1 MKRLHTTLLLTLLM
15 SMVGVKAMA
24 YDAYIDGIW
33 YEFYGSEAWVVNPN
47 IDEEGTYW
55 DGHGQ
60 YSGEVTIPS
69 SVYYQG
75 TYYKVT
81 TIDDAFYLCSGL
93 TSLKIPS
100 SIKLITGGSTFDDC
114 TQFSKVIINDI
125 ASWCNV
131 ELYNGY
137 RDNPLYYAKHL
148 YKYDGWQY
156 VEVTDLVIPQNV
168 STIKHDAF
176 SGGSSFSSITISG
189 DVTSIGERA
198 FYGCNSLST
207 VIVKNATPPSITS
220 SSFSNIGN
228 TTLYVP
234 HGSKAAYQAA
244 DYWKDFGTIVDVAVD
259 DVFTAKTKEGVD
271 MSFKVISIN
280 PMEVQVGEGDENYFG
295 AKAAID
301 KTYAGKITIP
311 STVTIPGTN
320 LTFTVSQ
327 VGENAFNGCNLMTS
341 VEIPLTI
348 KTIAERIFDGC
359 KSLKEVVLPNSINTI
374 PANLALKYSEGTA
387 IEYIHVPSSVTWI
400 GLYAISKCNTVVIED
415 GNSNLELENRNADDG
430 YYDGTLYGVKKL
442 YVGRNTDNHSTSYAG
457 ETFRLSGSSYTEL
470 NNITFGPLVTKAF
483 WGYDLRGCSNVTSV
497 TCLGK
502 DPFTSPDFYTIP
514 QTAVLYVPLGS
525 QQQYASADGWSQFG
539 NITEVTE
546 VTITMDDTEMV
557 YAGDFDLDFSHV
569 DGLKAYTAG
578 DYDMA
583 TSTII
588 LNPIQLVSA
597 GKGVILKGAKGTYT
611 VPCANIEPTTTD
623 ALCGTIS
630 GRFIRNTEGE
640 NVNYAFDKD
649 EHVFKP
655 VDAAYGSLISRNGA
669 YLSLPASSVSG
680 TGNITLQYKEWKVM
694 GDADGDGFVDV
705 ADVVAMIDY
714 ILDSSTSD
722 IVFFSADMNDDAEVD
737 IFDVMIVINIV
748 LNKGNS
754 AESRTRAS
762 GNMEEQAVVTA
773 AADGIVLG
781 VNDAGRFTAFQ
792 FDIEVADGME
802 LTAARL
808 NDNTGNHELYSMNIG
823 QNTYRVIGVSMDNST
838 LTASGNDL
846 IELSFSKGGHAQ
858 ISNIVFVTPQKSK
871 VYFASGNSEVT
882 GIGRIGYKQA
892 EDIYALSGRKVNTDR
907 SRLPKGLYIINNKKV
922 VIK

>member
-1 MKRLHTTLLLTLLM
+1 
-15 SMVGVKAMA
+15 
-24 YDAYIDGIW
+24 
-33 YEFYGSEAWVVNPN
+33 
-47 IDEEGTYW
+47 
-55 DGHGQ
+55 
-60 YSGEVTIPS
+60 
-69 SVYYQG
+69 
-75 TYYKVT
+75 
-81 TIDDAFYLCSGL
+81 
-93 TSLKIPS
+93 
-100 SIKLITGGSTFDDC
+100 
-114 TQFSKVIINDI
+114 
-125 ASWCNV
+125 
-131 ELYNGY
+131 
-137 RDNPLYYAKHL
+137 
-148 YKYDGWQY
+148 
-156 VEVTDLVIPQNV
+156 
-168 STIKHDAF
+168 
-176 SGGSSFSSITISG
+176 
-189 DVTSIGERA
+189 
-198 FYGCNSLST
+198 
-207 VIVKNATPPSITS
+207 
-220 SSFSNIGN
+220 
-228 TTLYVP
+228 
-234 HGSKAAYQAA
+234 
-244 DYWKDFGTIVDVAVD
+244 
-259 DVFTAKTKEGVD
+259 
-271 MSFKVISIN
+271 
-280 PMEVQVGEGDENYFG
+280 
-295 AKAAID
+295 
-301 KTYAGKITIP
+301 
-311 STVTIPGTN
+311 
-320 LTFTVSQ
+320 
-327 VGENAFNGCNLMTS
+327 MTS
-341 VEIPLTI
+341 VEMPLTI
-348 KTIAERIFDGC
+348 RTIEKDVFYGC
-359 KSLKEVVLPNSINTI
+359 SVLQEVVLPNSIKTI
-374 PANLALKYSEGTA
+374 PGSLSIGYGTSQGYA
-387 IEYIHVPSSVTWI
+387 PIDGVAENIHVPSSVTWI
-400 GLYAISKCNTVVIED
+400 GRYAINQCDTVVIED
-415 GNSNLELENRNADDG
+415 GNGNLLLQDRNAKDG
-430 YYDGTLYGVKKL
+430 YYDGTFSHVKKL
-442 YVGRNTDNHSTSYAG
+442 YVGRNTALNGSYKSDMVFCALNSTS
-457 ETFRLSGSSYTEL
+457 TQLTDV
-470 NNITFGPLVTKAF
+470 IVGPLVTKAF
-483 WGYDLRGCSNVTSV
+483 TGWAFGYCNHVKSL

-502 DPFTSPDFYTIP
+502 VPFASPDFNEIP

-525 QQQYASADGWSQFG
+525 QQQYASADGWSRFSD
-539 NITEVTE
+539 IREVTE
-546 VTITMDDTEMV
+546 VTITVDDTEMV
-557 YAGDFDLDFSHV
+557 YAGDFDLDFSNV

-583 TSTII
+583 TSTIT

-680 TGNITLQYKEWKVM
+680 NGNITLQYKEWKVM

-892 EDIYALSGRKVNTDR
+892 EDIYDLSGRKVNTDR

>member
-1 MKRLHTTLLLTLLM
+1 MGLYLSLP
-15 SMVGVKAMA
+15 A
-24 YDAYIDGIW
+24 
-33 YEFYGSEAWVVNPN
+33 
-47 IDEEGTYW
+47 
-55 DGHGQ
+55 
-60 YSGEVTIPS
+60 S
-69 SVYYQG
+69 SVSGNGIITLQYKEVG
-75 TYYKVT
+75 T
-81 TIDDAFYLCSGL
+81 
-93 TSLKIPS
+93 
-100 SIKLITGGSTFDDC
+100 
-114 TQFSKVIINDI
+114 
-125 ASWCNV
+125 
-131 ELYNGY
+131 
-137 RDNPLYYAKHL
+137 
-148 YKYDGWQY
+148 
-156 VEVTDLVIPQNV
+156 
-168 STIKHDAF
+168 
-176 SGGSSFSSITISG
+176 
-189 DVTSIGERA
+189 
-198 FYGCNSLST
+198 
-207 VIVKNATPPSITS
+207 
-220 SSFSNIGN
+220 
-228 TTLYVP
+228 
-234 HGSKAAYQAA
+234 
-244 DYWKDFGTIVDVAVD
+244 AVD

-271 MSFKVISIN
+271 MSFKVISID
-280 PMEVQVGEGDENYFG
+280 PMEVQVGEGDVSYFG

-301 KTYAGKITIP
+301 KTYAGEITIP

-320 LTFTVSQ
+320 LTYTVSK
-327 VGENAFNGCNLMTS
+327 VGVNAFNGCNLMTS

-348 KTIAERIFDGC
+348 TTIEKRIFDGC
-359 KSLKEVVLPNSINTI
+359 NSLKEVVLPNSIKRI
-374 PANLALKYSEGTA
+374 PANLNIESSA
-387 IEYIHVPSSVTWI
+387 IKNIHVPSSVTWI
-400 GLYAISKCNTVVIED
+400 GLYAITECDNVIIED
-415 GNSNLELENRNADDG
+415 GNTDLVLQDRNADDG
-430 YYDGTLYGVKKL
+430 YYDGTLYGVKDL
-442 YVGRNTDNHSTSYAG
+442 YVGRNTDNDGFSYAG
-457 ETFRLSGSSYTEL
+457 ETFLLSGSSWNVL
-470 NNITFGPLVTKAF
+470 NNITFGPYVTKAF
-483 WGYDLRGCSNVTSV
+483 WGYDFRNCSNVTSV

-502 DPFTSPDFYTIP
+502 EPFTSPDFYTIP

-525 QQQYASADGWSQFG
+525 QQQYASADGWSKFG

-557 YAGDFDLDFSHV
+557 YAGDFDLDFCKV
-569 DGLKAYTAG
+569 IGLKAYVAS
-578 DYDMA
+578 DFDA
-583 TSTII
+583 ETSTIT
-588 LNPIQLVSA
+588 LERAQLVSA

-611 VPCANIEPTTTD
+611 VPCANIEPTAAD

-680 TGNITLQYKEWKVM
+680 NGNITLQYKEWKVM

-773 AADGIVLG
+773 AADGIMLG

-892 EDIYALSGRKVNTDR
+892 EDIYDLSGRKVNTDR

>member
-100 SIKLITGGSTFDDC
+100 SIKLITGGSTFEDC
-114 TQFSKVIINDI
+114 TQFSKVIISDI

-131 ELYNGY
+131 ELYYNYG
-137 RDNPLYYAKHL
+137 DNPLYYAKHL
-148 YKYDGWQY
+148 YQYDGWQY
-156 VEVTDLVIPQNV
+156 VEITDLVIPQNV

-327 VGENAFNGCNLMTS
+327 VGENAFNGCNSMTS
-341 VEIPLTI
+341 VEMPLTI
-348 KTIAERIFDGC
+348 RTIEKYVFYGC
-359 KSLKEVVLPNSINTI
+359 SVLQEVVLPNSIKTI
-374 PANLALKYSEGTA
+374 PGSLSIGYGTSQGYA
-387 IEYIHVPSSVTWI
+387 PIDGVAENIHVPSSVTWI
-400 GLYAISKCNTVVIED
+400 GRYAINQCDTVVIED
-415 GNSNLELENRNADDG
+415 GNGNLLLQDRNAKDG
-430 YYDGTLYGVKKL
+430 YYDGTFSHVKKL
-442 YVGRNTDNHSTSYAG
+442 YVGRNTALNGSYKSGMVFCALNSTS
-457 ETFRLSGSSYTEL
+457 TQLTDV
-470 NNITFGPLVTKAF
+470 IFGPLVTKAF
-483 WGYDLRGCSNVTSV
+483 TGWAFGYCNHVKSL

-502 DPFTSPDFYTIP
+502 VPFASPDFNEIP
-514 QTAVLYVPLGS
+514 QTAVLYVPLGF
-525 QQQYASADGWSQFG
+525 QQQYASADGWSRFSD
-539 NITEVTE
+539 IREVTE
-546 VTITMDDTEMV
+546 VTITVDDTEMV
-557 YAGDFDLDFSHV
+557 YAGDFDLDFSNV

-583 TSTII
+583 TSTIT

-669 YLSLPASSVSG
+669 LFEPAC
-680 TGNITLQYKEWKVM
+680 
-694 GDADGDGFVDV
+694 F
-705 ADVVAMIDY
+705 
-714 ILDSSTSD
+714 
-722 IVFFSADMNDDAEVD
+722 
-737 IFDVMIVINIV
+737 
-748 LNKGNS
+748 
-754 AESRTRAS
+754 
-762 GNMEEQAVVTA
+762 
-773 AADGIVLG
+773 
-781 VNDAGRFTAFQ
+781 
-792 FDIEVADGME
+792 
-802 LTAARL
+802 
-808 NDNTGNHELYSMNIG
+808 
-823 QNTYRVIGVSMDNST
+823 
-838 LTASGNDL
+838 
-846 IELSFSKGGHAQ
+846 
-858 ISNIVFVTPQKSK
+858 ISI
-871 VYFASGNSEVT
+871 
-882 GIGRIGYKQA
+882 R
-892 EDIYALSGRKVNTDR
+892 
-907 SRLPKGLYIINNKKV
+907 
-922 VIK
+922 